1 MNKIRTIQD
10 IETIEQIPLAERG
23 LPSSTY
29 EMLQQGA
36 AIHPDQPAL
45 HFFLQGNAY
54 DQAVTFT
61 FRELMAQIHRAANAF
76 TELGIRPGRTV
87 SMILPNLPETHF
99 TIWGGEAA
107 GIVNPINPLLEP
119 AQIRDILQ
127 AAEARVLVTLAPFP
141 GVDIW
146 EKVEA
151 IRESVPTLE
160 TILQVDLA
168 DYLPP
173 AMAAAIRASRPPVDQ
188 GGPQRILDFKQA
200 LADQPDDRLV
210 SGRTFQPD
218 DIASYFHTGGTTG
231 TPKLAQHTHFNE
243 VYDAWASLFSLE
255 VGPGTVFFC
264 GLPLFHVN
272 GVIVTGLIPWSQGAT
287 VVLGTPQGYRGEGV
301 IPNFW
306 KMVEH
311 YRVNFFSGVPT
322 VYSGLLQVPIGQS
335 DVSSLQFAICGAAPM
350 PVEVFQEFEKR
361 TGIRI
366 LEGYGLTEGT
376 CVSSV
381 NPPEG
386 ERRIGSIGFRLPYQE
401 MKALRLDEEG
411 VYQGECAADEIGVI
425 AIRGA
430 NVFPGY
436 REERHNQ
443 GIWIDSGDGQ
453 GPWLNTGD
461 LGRQDPEGYFWLT
474 GRRKEL
480 IIRGGHNIDPKLIED
495 PLHQHPAVALVA
507 AVGRPDPR
515 VGELPVAYVQ
525 LQPGASATEEELLA
539 FARERIPERAAV
551 PKAIRLVEALP
562 VTAVG
567 KIFKPRLVW
576 QEVQDVYGEEVAA
589 VEGVAQVQVTVGPDK
604 LHGTLARIQVTPGPG
619 ADPAA
624 LRARIDAALGRY
636 TVHYQVEFV

>member
-10 IETIEQIPLAERG
+10 VETIEQVPLAERG
-23 LPSSTY
+23 LPPSTY
-29 EMLQQGA
+29 QMLRQGA
-36 AIHPDQPAL
+36 AINPDQPAL

-76 TELGIRPGRTV
+76 TELGIAPGRTV
-87 SMILPNLPETHF
+87 SMLLPNLPETHF

-119 AQIRDILQ
+119 GQIRDILQ

-151 IRESVPTLE
+151 IRDSVPTLE

-173 AMAAAIRASRPPVDQ
+173 AMASAIRASRPPVDQ
-188 GGPQRILDFKQA
+188 TGPQRILDFRQA
-200 LADQPDDRLV
+200 LAGQPDDRLV
-210 SGRTFQPD
+210 SGRAFQPD

-322 VYSGLLQVPIGQS
+322 VYSGLLQAPLGQS

-366 LEGYGLTEGT
+366 LEGYGLTEGA

-411 VYQGECAADEIGVI
+411 VYQGECAPDEIGVI

-443 GIWIDSGDGQ
+443 GIWIDTGDGQ

-480 IIRGGHNIDPKLIED
+480 IIRGGHNIDPKIIEE
-495 PLHQHPAVALVA
+495 PLHQHPAVALAA

-539 FARERIPERAAV
+539 FARERIQERAAA
-551 PKAIRLVEALP
+551 PKAIRILEALP

-576 QEVQDVYGEEVAA
+576 QEIQDVYSQEVAA
-589 VEGVAQVQVTVGPDK
+589 LEGVAQVQVTVGADK
-604 LHGTLARIQVTPGPG
+604 RHGTLARIQITPEPD
-619 ADPAA
+619 ADREA
-624 LRARIDAALGRY
+624 LQARIDATLGRY
-636 TVHYQVEFV
+636 TVRYQLALE